1 MQKQMDNL
9 KTVYKKI
16 KDTTNETGKKRRSFL
31 HFELLDSIV
40 GERPSYSPVF
50 TVSSID
56 SSSMSS
62 IPDVEELQ
70 PSQALPIHPSKRSSS
85 SAEEGH
91 ANSPEREQPASSSNT
106 KLSKKDKKG
115 VKRKGQVMSERAKLQ
130 KEFLEEMRST
140 QEKFLDIEKKRMERE
155 ELEDMKRREW
165 EAEQDKR
172 REEFFLK
179 MLFVM
184 AKNYTTYNCGKYS
197 RS

>member
-1 MQKQMDNL
+1 M
-9 KTVYKKI
+9 
-16 KDTTNETGKKRRSFL
+16 
-31 HFELLDSIV
+31 HFELIDSIL

-56 SSSMSS
+56 SSSMSRT
-62 IPDVEELQ
+62 PGVEELQ
-70 PSQALPIHPSKRSSS
+70 PSQALPIDPSKRSSS

-91 ANSPEREQPASSSNT
+91 ATSPECEQPASSSKT

-115 VKRKGQVMSERAKLQ
+115 VKRQGQVMSERSNLQ

-140 QEKFLDIEKKRMERE
+140 QEKFLEMEKKHMERE

-172 REEFFLK
+172 CEGFFLK
-179 MLFVM
+179 MLSVM
-184 AKNYTTYNCGKYS
+184 AKK
-197 RS
+197 